1 MTILTPVR
9 SHSATSTITTIVF
22 CSLAASL
29 FVAFLSIFAKRSLK
43 RYAVKDL
50 NPNTISKGR
59 YRPPGALHRNLPWIF
74 GFLVEALSLMLQAAL
89 LVIAYVLADHLW
101 SQDKGAASITVAGA
115 EILCI
120 ILILTTTIAPTFL
133 SIFGGG
139 LASGIRKAVRA
150 FTTAKPN
157 GDDFKLRTT
166 PKRQPCVLPISSEKS
181 EKVEIILS
189 QDIPLI
195 FKKQEIDWKGFISDS
210 LCIAWM
216 FDRTFD
222 SDKVTVILDFI
233 PDVVWHSG
241 ICNVPISIVF
251 QIFERCFSYSDGNAA
266 LIPRLRDRAYA
277 SGRALVHIAIQRK
290 CIGEEDCDP
299 LKELRGIQRSYS
311 WRSYDKDLDSILA
324 LVDRL
329 LGNNRPINWSGYKF
343 TEPHQ
348 RWLSHILLYRAWDHL
363 CYSPKLPDDVEAFI
377 TLALSTE
384 DTHPAVVGDCLF
396 IISLLIGLPLHV
408 DDLATTDKR

>member
-1 MTILTPVR
+1 M
-9 SHSATSTITTIVF
+9 
-22 CSLAASL
+22 
-29 FVAFLSIFAKRSLK
+29 FAKRSLK
-43 RYAVKDL
+43 RYAVMDL
-50 NPNTISKGR
+50 NATTLSKGR
-59 YRPPGALHRNLPWIF
+59 YRPPGALHRNLPWVF
-74 GFLVEALSLMLQAAL
+74 GFPVEALSLMLQAAL

-120 ILILTTTIAPTFL
+120 ILIVTTTIAPTFL

-139 LASGIRKAVRA
+139 LANGIRKAVRA
-150 FTTAKPN
+150 FASAKSS
-157 GDDFKLRTT
+157 GSDFRPRTT
-166 PKRQPCVLPISSEKS
+166 PSRQPSLLTTPNEKN
-181 EKVEIILS
+181 EKVEVILS
-189 QDIPLI
+189 EEIPLV
-195 FKKQEIDWKGFISDS
+195 FKKQDIDWEGFISDS

-241 ICNVPISIVF
+241 ICNVPIAIVF
-251 QIFERCFSYSDGNAA
+251 RIFENCFSYSDGNAA

-277 SGRALVHIAIQRK
+277 SGRALVHLAIQRK
-290 CIGEEDCDP
+290 CIGEENGDP
-299 LKELRGIQRSYS
+299 LKEFRGTQRSYG
-311 WRSYDKDLDSILA
+311 WRSYDKDLDSILH

-329 LGNNRPINWSGYKF
+329 LGNKQPINWAGYKF

-363 CYSPKLPDDVEAFI
+363 CYSPKLPEDVEAFV

-384 DTHPAVVGDCLF
+384 DMHPAVVGDCLS
-396 IISLLIGLPLHV
+396 IISLVIGLPLHV
-408 DDLATTDKR
+408 DDLAITDKR

>member
-1 MTILTPVR
+1 
-9 SHSATSTITTIVF
+9 
-22 CSLAASL
+22 
-29 FVAFLSIFAKRSLK
+29 
-43 RYAVKDL
+43 
-50 NPNTISKGR
+50 
-59 YRPPGALHRNLPWIF
+59 
-74 GFLVEALSLMLQAAL
+74 MLQAAL

-101 SQDKGAASITVAGA
+101 SQDKGAVSITVAGA

-120 ILILTTTIAPTFL
+120 ALIIMSTIAPTFL
-133 SIFGGG
+133 TIFGGG
-139 LASGIRKAVRA
+139 LANGIRKAVRA
-150 FTTAKPN
+150 FMSAKSSGNDP
-157 GDDFKLRTT
+157 KPRTT
-166 PKRQPCVLPISSEKS
+166 PKRQPSLLSTSEEGN

-195 FKKQEIDWKGFISDS
+195 FKKQDVDWKGFISDS
-210 LCIAWM
+210 FCIAWM

-241 ICNVPISIVF
+241 ICNVPIDTVF
-251 QIFERCFSYSDGNAA
+251 QIFEKCFSYSDGNAA

-277 SGRALVHIAIQRK
+277 SGRALVHLAIQRK
-290 CIGEEDCDP
+290 CIGEESCDP
-299 LKELRGIQRSYS
+299 LKEFRGTQRSYG

-329 LGNNRPINWSGYKF
+329 LGGTQPINWSGYKF

-363 CYSPKLPDDVEAFI
+363 CYSSKLPDDVEAFVN
-377 TLALSTE
+377 LALST
-384 DTHPAVVGDCLF
+384 DDMHPAVVADCLF
-396 IISLLIGLPLHV
+396 IISLVIGLPLHV

>member
-1 MTILTPVR
+1 M
-9 SHSATSTITTIVF
+9 
-22 CSLAASL
+22 
-29 FVAFLSIFAKRSLK
+29 
-43 RYAVKDL
+43 DL
-50 NPNTISKGR
+50 NPTTLSEGR
-59 YRPPGALHRNLPWIF
+59 YRPPGTLHRNLPWIF

-101 SQDKGAASITVAGA
+101 SQDRGAASITVAGA

-120 ILILTTTIAPTFL
+120 ILIITTTIAPTFL

-139 LASGIRKAVRA
+139 LSSGIRKALRA
-150 FTTAKPN
+150 FTSAKSSGN
-157 GDDFKLRTT
+157 DIKTRTT
-166 PKRQPCVLPISSEKS
+166 PKRQPSVLPISNEKD

-189 QDIPLI
+189 QDIPTI

-241 ICNVPISIVF
+241 ICNVPITIVF
-251 QIFERCFSYSDGNAA
+251 EIFEGCFNYSDGNAA

-277 SGRALVHIAIQRK
+277 SGRALVHLAIQRK
-290 CIGEEDCDP
+290 CIGEEACDP
-299 LKELRGIQRSYS
+299 LKDFRGTQRSYS

-329 LGNNRPINWSGYKF
+329 LGNNRPINWNGYKF
-343 TEPHQ
+343 TESHQ

-363 CYSPKLPDDVEAFI
+363 CYSPKLPDDVEAFV

-384 DTHPAVVGDCLF
+384 DTHPAVVADCLF

-408 DDLATTDKR
+408 DDLAITDKR

>member
-1 MTILTPVR
+1 M
-9 SHSATSTITTIVF
+9 
-22 CSLAASL
+22 
-29 FVAFLSIFAKRSLK
+29 
-43 RYAVKDL
+43 DL
-50 NPNTISKGR
+50 NATNLSQGR
-59 YRPPGALHRNLPWIF
+59 YRPPGALHRNIPWIF

-101 SQDKGAASITVAGA
+101 SQDRGAASITVAGA

-120 ILILTTTIAPTFL
+120 FLIITTTIAPTFL

-139 LASGIRKAVRA
+139 LANGIRKAVRA
-150 FTTAKPN
+150 FASTKSS
-157 GDDFKLRTT
+157 GDDFKPRTT
-166 PKRQPCVLPISSEKS
+166 PKRQPSVLSAPDETG
-181 EKVEIILS
+181 EKVEVILS
-189 QDIPLI
+189 LDIPLI
-195 FKKQEIDWKGFISDS
+195 FKEQEIDWRGFISDS
-210 LCIAWM
+210 FCIVWM
-216 FDRTFD
+216 FNRTFD

-241 ICNVPISIVF
+241 ICNVPIPIVF
-251 QIFERCFSYSDGNAA
+251 QIFEKCFSYSDGNAA

-277 SGRALVHIAIQRK
+277 SGRALVHLAIQRK
-290 CIGEEDCDP
+290 CIGEVACDP
-299 LKELRGIQRSYS
+299 LKEFRGTQRSYS

-343 TEPHQ
+343 TETHQ

-363 CYSPKLPDDVEAFI
+363 CYSPKLPDDVEAFV

-384 DTHPAVVGDCLF
+384 DMHPAVVADCLF

-408 DDLATTDKR
+408 DDLAITDKR